1 MATVSACLHPKPAL
15 FVLGQMD
22 KPVLPSKNRT
32 RSSTTPTANLRSHV
46 RPFVSDPV
54 LLSNLTHTM
63 GHVKFV
69 PLSITILTAFTSRL
83 SETPSN
89 GMVMQCRV
97 HSVKLPYIRRL
108 SQASSDG
115 SSDSV
120 PSPQNS
126 DPGKTMGQA
135 TSQSAAEQNLGSVVG
150 QTSAQLNKASYQ
162 VLLPAVGSMPGTPQS
177 NLLEDGDQGNTPPKR
192 KATAL
197 ENSKPAKKARTIKT
211 EGKSEDQLLREAR
224 DVSYALAHPPENAY
238 QSTRITRSWL
248 NHAFPDHFRDN
259 KRMIKTRSEM
269 LALGPAR
276 LNVSATYWKAL
287 NEENREVRPP
297 IPMHIKD
304 RQVVRCDEGHSLEPH
319 SPAGS
324 KSIACVD
331 CGVQSFGNK
340 HNFTT
345 QHMMCA
351 ACIGKHEDELSGE
364 SRLESLL
371 KGGAWATLCDECM
384 ENCNQLPS
392 CGCEWEKPRC
402 IQHRRVHL
410 EKLSRRKPAIGIRLQ
425 LCGHCNERP
434 VSKGI
439 SYAWHCQICSG
450 VFVLPNDIP
459 STWFPHLDP
468 YKETSI
474 ANSAQ
479 KTHQDAMQGL
489 GTMPGALPLAE
500 PGSDSDFDFSC
511 TGSSGTISEPQQ
523 AIIPGSDISGAAQT
537 KP

>member
-1 MATVSACLHPKPAL
+1 
-15 FVLGQMD
+15 
-22 KPVLPSKNRT
+22 
-32 RSSTTPTANLRSHV
+32 
-46 RPFVSDPV
+46 
-54 LLSNLTHTM
+54 
-63 GHVKFV
+63 
-69 PLSITILTAFTSRL
+69 
-83 SETPSN
+83 
-89 GMVMQCRV
+89 
-97 HSVKLPYIRRL
+97 
-108 SQASSDG
+108 
-115 SSDSV
+115 
-120 PSPQNS
+120 
-126 DPGKTMGQA
+126 MGQA

-192 KATAL
+192 KAIAL

-248 NHAFPDHFRDN
+248 NHAFPDHFRDK

-269 LALGPAR
+269 LAFGPAR

-392 CGCEWEKPRC
+392 CGCEWERPRC

-410 EKLSRRKPAIGIRLQ
+410 EKLSKRKPAIGIRIQ

-479 KTHQDAMQGL
+479 KTHQDAMQGV

-523 AIIPGSDISGAAQT
+523 AIIPGGDISGAAQT